1 MRFAISIVAA
11 LMILGLA
18 AFGVVSA
25 QKMSTAPSQATVSDF
40 GGRPGAASRARCR
53 AASPGQSRQPSGSSR
68 PGNASGGKRS
78 GSQCSGSQCFGS
90 QCSGGQRSGCCRS
103 DAGSAGDPDDAG
115 RSERRLGTAEARA
128 FGDRHPGV
136 R

>member
-25 QKMSTAPSQATVSDF
+25 QKMSTAPSQATASDS
-40 GGRPGAASRARCR
+40 AAAPAPQAAPAAARR
-53 AASPGQSRQPSGSSR
+53 HPGQSRQPSGSSR

-78 GSQCSGSQCFGS
+78 ASQCSGSQRSRS
-90 QCSGGQRSGCCRS
+90 QCCGGQRSGCSRS
-103 DAGSAGDPDDAG
+103 DAGSPGDPDNAG
-115 RSERRLGTAEARA
+115 RPERRLGTAEARA
-128 FGDRHPGV
+128 FGDRHPGL